1 MKLQKLLTEVLN
13 TYSVEVEMKSN
24 RDHGLMGIL
33 DEVRAIQKITI
44 VQNISPTNDPRY
56 SHKKYINNEMEFTR
70 LSIKWVSRTN
80 PVDDMKGF
88 KKAMMHTEE
97 EGATGVKIPG
107 VVSATFKT
115 NTLKRV

>member
-1 MKLQKLLTEVLN
+1 MHF
-13 TYSVEVEMKSN
+13 SN
-24 RDHGLMGIL
+24 ELGLSKHAIRSSENEPFENWMVCEHAGQHAK
-33 DEVRAIQKITI
+33 RALM
-44 VQNISPTNDPRY
+44 
-56 SHKKYINNEMEFTR
+56 HKKYINNEMEFTR

-80 PVDDMKGF
+80 PVEDMKGF
-88 KKAMMHTEE
+88 KKAMMRTEE